1 MAVIAAAVRESVKI
15 HVGINILRNDA
26 RAALGIAAVIGCDFM
41 RVNVLSGVTAT
52 DQGLLEGDAAYLLRE
67 RSRLHVDVALLADVQ
82 VKHGKSLSSTD
93 LGLAIEEVGLRSLA
107 DGVIITGATT
117 GRAPDISVLE
127 TARQFA
133 RPYQIPL
140 YLGSGANHDNLKEVR
155 PWVDGIIVGSS
166 LRKGGVAGADLD
178 PARVREFARVF
189 SKLGKRKVSSKKSR
203 SQGKLAKGASK
214 KR

>member
-178 PARVREFARVF
+178 PARVREFAREF